1 LAAKLKKGKEETPL
15 MKQYAQIKAK
25 YPGALVLF
33 RVGDFYETF
42 NQDAVEAAR
51 VLDIVLTKRA
61 NGKASH
67 VELAGFPHHA
77 LDTYLPKLVRAG
89 HRVAICDQLEEP
101 QKGKKLVRRG
111 VTELVTPGVTLNEK
125 VLEARQSNY
134 LCSVQKKDKVYG
146 LAFLDISTGEFLVA
160 EGHFDFAQKLL
171 QSLTP
176 SEVLLSKPQRNRFE
190 KDFGQQYHTY
200 VLDEWICS
208 YDFGIDRLLQH
219 FKTKNLKGFGIEHME
234 VAIAAAGSCLFYLE
248 QTHHDRIEHINSISR
263 IEEGSYVWMDN
274 FTIRNLELLYP
285 LQSGG
290 RSLKEVLDFTATP
303 MGGRLLTKWIALP
316 LKEKSAIEARLDMVE
331 FATSKSDFLERSQEH
346 LRHIGDLE
354 RLVSKI
360 SAARINPREVRQL
373 ARSLEKTHLLKE
385 ELRSHQKEAT
395 SAMARTI
402 VDFSELLVFLN
413 NRLEDQPPLLTNKG
427 GIFKT
432 GVDAALDEVRELAF
446 KGKDKLL
453 EIQQREMEKTGIS
466 SLKIAFNNVFGY
478 YIEVRNTHK
487 DKVPAEWIR
496 KQTLVNAER
505 YITEELKVYEEK
517 ILNAEQEM
525 EAMEQRMFQE
535 LVNHLQDY
543 IEPIQKTAQIVAKL
557 DCLLSFAQASVSF
570 GYSRPKIEDHTKIIL
585 HEARH
590 PVIERQLE
598 RGDPY
603 IPNDL
608 MLNDSDQQVIMLTGP
623 NMSGKSA
630 LLRQTALA
638 VIMAQMGCF
647 VSAKHAEIG
656 ITDKIYTRV
665 GASDN
670 ISQGESTFMVEMTET
685 ASILNN
691 ISERSLILLDEIGRG
706 TSTYD
711 GVSLAWA
718 IASFLATHPDKPKT
732 LFATHYHEL
741 NELENLHESVKN
753 YHVTTK
759 EVGKKVIFLRKIERG
774 GAEHSFGIH
783 VARMAG
789 VPMSVVK
796 QAEKILT
803 KLEEDK
809 SQVHH
814 AQSAKAVSND
824 IQLQLFS
831 IEDPEVKKVLEMLKN
846 IDPNTL
852 SPIEA
857 LLKLN
862 ELKDLVDS

>member
-741 NELENLHESVKN
+741 NDLENLHESVKN

-774 GAEHSFGIH
+774 GSEHSFGIH